1 MSPKRKPFEPDP
13 SLAVIHQSGEEILEE
28 AEQSRVQLLC
38 QAHADE
44 IVRALLEKC
53 TGLKRVLEANEDGIF
68 ELEIGDDGKPVLLP
82 VADGPAVAAGKTLLE
97 QGFGRPTQ
105 RVDHTGDQAR
115 GGLTV
120 VIQQISDGE
129 TKEINP
135 ALEAKV
141 IEDRSTE
148 RVATS

>member
-1 MSPKRKPFEPDP
+1 MSPKRKPFEPDA
-13 SLAVIHQSGEEILEE
+13 SLAILPPSGEEILEE

-44 IVRALLEKC
+44 IVRSLLEKC

-68 ELEIGDDGKPVLLP
+68 ELQIGPDGKPELLA

-105 RVDHTGDQAR
+105 RVDHAG
-115 GGLTV
+115 
-120 VIQQISDGE
+120 
-129 TKEINP
+129 
-135 ALEAKV
+135 
-141 IEDRSTE
+141 DRSGGG
-148 RVATS
+148 